1 MSDTTHDGDTHDHSI
16 LRCSFCG
23 IEKAPDL
30 PLIAGNEGHICEQC
44 VKLAHQVVSSWGR
57 KSTTIKAE
65 LKTPAAIKAFLDDY
79 IIGQDEA
86 KKTLSVAV
94 YTHYLRLMNQ
104 DTSMPTLQQLNEQ
117 DGVELEK
124 SNVLMAGPSGTG
136 KTLLVKTLARIIG
149 VPFVVGDATSL
160 TQAGYVGDDVESL
173 LKRLLD
179 AADGDVQQAQWGI
192 VYIDEID
199 KLAARGSG
207 GSAVRDISGEG
218 VQQALLKMVEGA
230 EVRFS
235 KSGRRDGHGEEVVV
249 NTQNILF
256 IVGGAFP
263 GLTEL
268 VGKRLRPRQTS
279 IGFSAK
285 IEEDVNYGSDELL
298 AALQPDDLQ
307 KFGLI
312 PEFIGRFPIITFLQ
326 ELDVASLRRILQ
338 EPRNALTRQY
348 QQLFSFQGVGL
359 EFSDESLT
367 FIAEEAVKRGT
378 GARGLRA
385 MMEALLRTTMFD
397 LPSEPELSICQ
408 VRVED
413 EAGTPALQ
421 VLRHYGD
428 RHLQHTGAAPGSDSD
443 SDSDMDSDSD
453 SNSGVSTAA
462 ADDRAHA

>member
-1 MSDTTHDGDTHDHSI
+1 MAETPHDGSEHSDGI

-23 IEKAPDL
+23 IEKSPEL
-30 PLIAGNEGHICEQC
+30 PLIAGNDGHICEQC

-57 KSTTIKAE
+57 KSSSVKAE
-65 LKTPAAIKAFLDDY
+65 LKTPATIKAFLDDY

-94 YTHYLRLMNQ
+94 YTHYLRLLNQ
-104 DTSMPTLQQLNEQ
+104 DVGATSLQSLNDQ
-117 DGVELEK
+117 DTVELEK

-179 AADGDVQQAQWGI
+179 AAEGDVQQAQWGI

-230 EVRFS
+230 EVRFP
-235 KSGRRDGHGEEVVV
+235 KSGRRDGHGEEVVI

-268 VGKRLRPRQTS
+268 VGKRLKPRQTG

-285 IEEDVNYGSDELL
+285 IEEDVVYGSDELL

-326 ELDVASLRRILQ
+326 ELDVESLRRILQ

-359 EFSDESLT
+359 EFSDSSLT

-385 MMEALLRTTMFD
+385 MMESLLRSTMFD
-397 LPSEPELSICQ
+397 LPSEPDLSRCEVVVDDLIAPP
-408 VRVED
+408 V
-413 EAGTPALQ
+413 LQ

-428 RHLQHTGAAPGSDSD
+428 RHLAQTATDPA
-443 SDSDMDSDSD
+443 MAT
-453 SNSGVSTAA
+453 TAA
-462 ADDRAHA
+462 EAGTDTESSAATRVPVAD